1 VSGLAGAV
9 VWAVVPAVPEA
20 PFRLYA
26 GADHD
31 PIELPRPG
39 KLIAAARR
47 GQNEEFTFL
56 VPGKAAPVLIVSD
69 RSDSRLEE
77 LLAVRLL
84 ALADLNP
91 ADREIV
97 RAGGEHGLF
106 YLDPGSFDLR
116 GEHAAIVAA
125 LVRVHR
131 SAINPKLAGRLG
143 QHRLRQLHERIAR
156 HYGLDVRHLVR
167 AELDRLA
174 AERQRPGAGF
184 SGFAPLHEDDDIV
197 AVGRAASGD

>member
-1 VSGLAGAV
+1 MSTLAGAV
-9 VWAVVPAVPEA
+9 VWAVVPAVPEE

-26 GADHD
+26 GPNQA
-31 PIELPRPG
+31 PIELRRPARMV
-39 KLIAAARR
+39 AAARR
-47 GQNEEFTFL
+47 GQEEEFTFL

-77 LLAVRLL
+77 LLAVRLV
-84 ALADLNP
+84 ALADLYP
-91 ADREIV
+91 TDQEIV

-106 YLDPGSFDLR
+106 YLDPASFELP

-131 SAINPKLAGRLG
+131 SAINPKPLGRLDLKE
-143 QHRLRQLHERIAR
+143 LRELHVRVAR

-174 AERQRPGAGF
+174 AGRQSPDTGF
-184 SGFAPLHEDDDIV
+184 SGFAPLREDDDIV
-197 AVGRAASGD
+197 PVRQVRSID

>member
-26 GADHD
+26 GAEQD

-39 KLIAAARR
+39 KLVAAARR
-47 GQNEEFTFL
+47 GEQDEFTFL
-56 VPGKAAPVLIVSD
+56 VPGKAVPVMVVAD

-77 LLAVRLL
+77 LLALRLVP
-84 ALADLNP
+84 LADLDP
-91 ADREIV
+91 ADQEIV
-97 RAGGEHGLF
+97 RAGGEHGLSH
-106 YLDPGSFDLR
+106 LDPASFDLR

-131 SAINPKLAGRLG
+131 SAINPKPLGRLD
-143 QHRLRQLHERIAR
+143 QPQLRDLHERVAR
-156 HYGLDVRHLVR
+156 HYGFDVRRLVR

-174 AERQRPGAGF
+174 SARQRTDDRF
-184 SGFAPLHEDDDIV
+184 SGFAPLREDDDVVSLSRPRSIN
-197 AVGRAASGD
+197 